1 MNESEIDLRGV
12 IGLLR
17 RQLRLIVGT
26 IVVVI
31 AVAAIVVFSLTPV
44 YTASTLVLVDPS
56 QKNLLDPAA
65 EMIGASSENARVE
78 SEVEILRSDAV
89 LLEVIRANNLISD
102 PEFGVRLGL
111 MQSVL
116 AFLRMDDGTVPAGN
130 DALQAVITNLRRAVS
145 VQRRGLTYLLS
156 IQASSGNPDK
166 AALLANEVAEAYI
179 STQVSAKVGSTLA
192 VRDILQSRLADASA
206 AVVASE
212 EAFDTFIDDNIGRI
226 TASGGSEELLEL
238 RSRLEEANASY
249 AITAQLIEV
258 LDDDIASRSWEA
270 VASSLQS
277 DAIAELARQR
287 ESLATR
293 LASAEQGSQA
303 AVDLQAELDKI
314 ESGLVSA
321 AQTESAALRRQ
332 VSDSRGLAEELRG
345 QLRSSVLVSD
355 LPADVLTRIYELQQ
369 NGEIARSQYQTL
381 LARVSDVEQQS
392 NLQIADAR
400 VVSPALT
407 PSGPSFPN
415 PRLFLTLAAFAALVL
430 GVGLAFLYEHYIG
443 GFVSEG
449 QVASVLKL
457 KVAATIPRQKSR
469 GGNDTSESVA
479 DQMITA
485 PLSIYAESVRRVRA
499 EVDQALRRAPATE
512 VSAGLAD
519 GQRAAGKVLMLSSAA
534 PAEGKTTMALSLG
547 RAYAKSGRSVLLI
560 DADLRKPSIH
570 RHMGVEASTGL
581 LEYLTAPKKG
591 DGLAG
596 ITFKEEESN
605 MLTLVGARR
614 SDVPTDQ
621 LIASKA
627 FDDLIALA
635 RAHFEIIVIDT
646 PPVGPVVDGLYLAKH
661 ADVIALV
668 VRWASTSQQDARD
681 AAHSLEAAKRPGVP
695 ILVILNQQ
703 EGSGSS
709 YRSKYA
715 GYYSEAY

>member
-1 MNESEIDLRGV
+1 MNETEIDLRGV

-17 RQLRLIVGT
+17 RQLRLIIGT
-26 IVVVI
+26 VVVVI
-31 AVAAIVVFSLTPV
+31 AVAAIVIFSLTPV
-44 YTASTLVLVDPS
+44 YTASTLILVDPS
-56 QKNLLDPAA
+56 RKNLLDPAA
-65 EMIGASSENARVE
+65 EMMGASSENARVE

-89 LLEVIRANNLISD
+89 LLQVIRANNLISD

-130 DALQAVITNLRRAVS
+130 DALQAVIGNLRRAVS
-145 VQRRGLTYLLS
+145 AQRRGLTYLLS
-156 IQASSGNPDK
+156 IQASSRDRDK
-166 AALLANEVAEAYI
+166 AALLANQVAEAYI
-179 STQVSAKVGSTLA
+179 NAQVTAKVGSTLA
-192 VRDILQSRLADASA
+192 VRDILQGRLADASA

-212 EAFDTFIDDNIGRI
+212 EAFDALIDDNIARI
-226 TASGGSEELLEL
+226 SASGGSQELLEL
-238 RSRLEEANASY
+238 RRRLEEANSSY
-249 AITAQLIEV
+249 AITARLIQV
-258 LDDDIASRSWEA
+258 LDDDVAAQSWDA

-277 DAIAELARQR
+277 EAIAELERQR
-287 ESLATR
+287 EMLATR
-293 LASAEQGSQA
+293 LAAAEQGTQL
-303 AVDLQAELDKI
+303 AVDLQAELAKV
-314 ESGLVSA
+314 ESGLATA
-321 AQTESAALRRQ
+321 AEAESAALRRQ
-332 VSDSRGLAEELRG
+332 VAESRGLADELRR

-369 NGEIARSQYQTL
+369 NAEIARRQYETL
-381 LARVSDVEQQS
+381 LARVSEVDQQS

-400 VVSPALT
+400 VVSPALA

-415 PRLFLTLAAFAALVL
+415 PRLFLTLAAFGALVL

-443 GFVSEG
+443 GFTSDG

-457 KVAATIPRQKSR
+457 KVAASVPRQRAK
-469 GGNDTSESVA
+469 GGADQAESVA
-479 DQMITA
+479 NQMIA
-485 PLSIYAESVRRVRA
+485 NPLSAYAEAVRRVRA
-499 EVDQALRRAPATE
+499 EIDQALRRAPSPGAQGAET
-512 VSAGLAD
+512 D
-519 GQRAAGKVLMLSSAA
+519 GQPAGKVLMVSSAA
-534 PAEGKTTMALSLG
+534 PGEGKTTMALSLA
-547 RAYAKSGRSVLLI
+547 RAYAMSGRSVLLI
-560 DADLRKPSIH
+560 DADLRKPSLH

-581 LEYLTAPKKG
+581 LEYLTEPKKG

-596 ITFKEEESN
+596 IVFKEEESN
-605 MLTLVGARR
+605 LLTLIGARR

-627 FDDLIALA
+627 FEDLVALA
-635 RAHFEIIVIDT
+635 RSHFEIVVLDT
-646 PPVGPVVDGLYLAKH
+646 PPVGPVVDGLYLAKF

-695 ILVILNQQ
+695 VLVILNQQ

-709 YRSKYA
+709 YRSKFA